1 MSAAGTLAVD
11 AGLLV
16 EDPRAAGPLAR
27 ALEDAGYDGAYTFE
41 GRHDPFLPLAFAAA
55 STERLTLATGIA
67 VAFARNP
74 MLLANLGYDLQLA
87 TRGRFLLGLGSQI
100 RPHIEKRFSAAWSEP
115 AARMRELVLAVR
127 AIWACWQQG
136 RPLDFRGKF
145 YTHTLMTPMFDPGP
159 NPHGLP
165 PIYLAGVGPR
175 MIEVAGEVA
184 DGLLVHPFNTAAFVE
199 HDVLPALACGRARSG
214 RTDVAVA
221 VSCQLIL
228 ATGKDAAERARSLE
242 QARAQVAFYAST
254 PAYRPVLERHGME
267 DLQPR
272 LNALSK
278 EGKWQDMGRL
288 VSDELLRQVVVS
300 GEPEDAGAEVRRR
313 CEGWCARVS
322 PVLYSMDA
330 ELQSRLLRGIRA

>member
-1 MSAAGTLAVD
+1 MSSAGALAVD

-27 ALEDAGYDGAYTFE
+27 ALEDAGFDGAYTFE

-55 STERLTLATGIA
+55 STERLALATGIA

-100 RPHIEKRFSAAWSEP
+100 RPHIEKRFSSAWSEP

-165 PIYLAGVGPR
+165 PIYLTGVGPR

-199 HDVLPALACGRARSG
+199 HDVLPALAHGRARSG
-214 RTDVAVA
+214 RTDAAVA

-228 ATGKDAAERARSLE
+228 ATGKDAAACARSLE

-254 PAYRPVLERHGME
+254 PAYRPVLERHGMG

-278 EGKWQDMGRL
+278 EGKWQDMGHL

-300 GEPEDAGAEVRRR
+300 GAPEEAGAEVRRR

-322 PVLYSMDA
+322 PVLYSMDT